1 MSAAP
6 PRRSG
11 ATTSVPRSVDGP
23 CTIATLLSISTF
35 APILFSSV
43 ASEYR
48 PSKIVSRM

>member
-6 PRRSG
+6 PRRSW
-11 ATTSVPRSVDGP
+11 ATTSHPRSAVGP

-35 APILFSSV
+35 APILFSSGTSV
-43 ASEYR
+43 YR